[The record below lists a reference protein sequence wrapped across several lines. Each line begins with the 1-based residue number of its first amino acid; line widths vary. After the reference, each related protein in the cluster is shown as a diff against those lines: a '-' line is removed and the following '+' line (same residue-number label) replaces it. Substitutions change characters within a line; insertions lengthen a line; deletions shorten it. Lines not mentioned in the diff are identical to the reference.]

1 MKIESHDENNFIS
14 VTYLTGRVDYWIGL
28 SDADHEG
35 VWTWVDG
42 TRLTGCNNWRSGQPN
57 DASSSGQDCAGIR
70 MGNHHGNEYDAEWH
84 DNSCEKTKGFICE
97 K

>member
-14 VTYLTGRVDYWIGL
+14 ATYLTGQVDYWIGL
-28 SDADHEG
+28 PDADHEG

-42 TRLTGCNNWRSGQPN
+42 TGLTSYNNWRSDQPN
-57 DASSSGQDCAGIR
+57 DAGSGQDCVGIR
-70 MGNHHGNEYDAEWH
+70 MGIHHNKEYDAEWH
-84 DNSCEKTKGFICE
+84 DNSCQNTKGFICE

>member
-1 MKIESHDENNFIS
+1 MKIESHDQNNFIS
-14 VTYLTGRVDYWIGL
+14 ATYLTGQVDYWIGL

-42 TRLTGCNNWRSGQPN
+42 TGLTSYNNWRSDQPN
-57 DASSSGQDCAGIR
+57 DAGGQDCAGIR
-70 MGNHHGNEYDAEWH
+70 MGIHHNKEYDAEWH
-84 DNSCEKTKGFICE
+84 DNSCQNTKGFICE